1 MKKNRST
8 KRALLMSALSMV
20 LCLSMLVGS
29 TFAWFTDSV
38 TSSGNKIQAGNL
50 DVDLY
55 LWTAG
60 DQSVEITDASAPIF
74 GAGSI
79 AQNNNAETLWEPGK
93 TQVAYLSI
101 KNNGSLDLKYKVAVD
116 VRDADAEQNLYEVMK
131 YAIIN
136 DAQYADVTAWD
147 TTKGVS
153 VVPGVNATQ
162 ANDVAL
168 KAGEEHFFALSIHMD
183 EAAGNQYMNGQVDFD
198 VRVLAT
204 QLASEFDSFNNQYDK
219 DATYTIPVNSTNELV
234 SSFENMTEATVFD
247 ATGISIDVDT
257 VGTTTDEI
265 IVPTFSIPT
274 GATVKGVEFKFESA
288 SMISAEATAVSDT
301 VVFDECDIVTADA
314 DTTDD
319 APAMA
324 LVGEMGTSVSTTKYV
339 FNNCT
344 FEGYIMLNGINA
356 EFNNCTF
363 VLSDENDGAT
373 RCSFG
378 EYDFNNC
385 TFNYENGTNEIA
397 TSSIYADSYATVV
410 LKNCTLVGATY
421 GNSTDST
428 ITVE

>member
-1 MKKNRST
+1 MTKTKST
-8 KRALLMSALSMV
+8 KRALLMSGLALLMCV
-20 LCLSMLVGS
+20 SMLIGS

-38 TSSGNKIQAGNL
+38 TSAGNKIQAGNL

-55 LWTAG
+55 LWTAEG
-60 DQSVEITDASAPIF
+60 QSVEITDESAPIF

-79 AQNNNAETLWEPGK
+79 AQNKNAETLWEPGK

-116 VRDADAEQNLYEVMK
+116 VRDADEEQNLYEVMK

-136 DAQYADVTAWD
+136 DAKYDEVTAWD
-147 TTKGVS
+147 AAKGVS
-153 VVPGVNATQ
+153 VVPGVNTTQ

-168 KAGEEHFFALSIHMD
+168 KAGEEHFFALSIHMQ
-183 EAAGNQYMNGQVDFD
+183 EEAGNEYMNGQVDFD

-204 QLASEFDSFNNQYDK
+204 QLASEFDSFDDQYDK
-219 DATYTIPVNSTNELV
+219 DATYTLNIANTSDLL
-234 SSFENMTEATVFD
+234 SSFDNMTEATVFD
-247 ATGISIDVDT
+247 ATGVTVDVDT
-257 VGTTTDEI
+257 VGTTGESL
-265 IVPTFSIPT
+265 VPTFSVPT
-274 GATVKGVEFKFESA
+274 GATVKGAEFKVESA
-288 SMISAEATAVSDT
+288 SMISAGETAVSDT

-314 DTTDD
+314 DTTDE

-363 VLSDENDGAT
+363 VLSNANDGAT
-373 RCSFG
+373 YCSFG
-378 EYDFNNC
+378 EYAFNNC
-385 TFNYENGTNEIA
+385 TFNYEGGTNLIA
-397 TSSIYADSYATVV
+397 TNSIYADSYASVV
-410 LKNCTLVGATY
+410 LKDCTLVGATY